1 MKLHLIHQKLLKYTV
16 FITGGVTLV
25 LLSYAIFC
33 RIKQITPE
41 CINLSEVKLLSV
53 GKLETTLTLKLTP
66 YTEKKRAAEIFY
78 AKFDKNL
85 SGSIWRSSKNT
96 FHITVRGISFWSK
109 YHVPYNIS
117 GDTDAIKK
125 LFDAQRPNIF

>member
-1 MKLHLIHQKLLKYTV
+1 MKLHLIHQKLLIYSV

-25 LLSYAIFC
+25 LLSYAICC

-53 GKLETTLTLKLTP
+53 GKLETALTLKLTP
-66 YTEKKRAAEIFY
+66 YTEKKRAVEIFY

-96 FHITVRGISFWSK
+96 FHIIVRIILYALSA
-109 YHVPYNIS
+109 NIP
-117 GDTDAIKK
+117 K
-125 LFDAQRPNIF
+125 